1 MKNIL
6 MLTRLMGQGGT
17 EKIFIQQCSVLKDA
31 GYNLVACSG
40 GGFNVSTLEK
50 MGIKHYTVND
60 LEDKSP
66 FKVLSNLL
74 IINKIIKQ
82 NQVDVIHTHHR
93 MAAVYARLLARK
105 NNAIHVHTAHNIFH
119 DKVALTKFALGDCSD
134 VVAVG
139 NSVKNNLVE
148 DYGISPEKVKV
159 IYNAVQD
166 FLVSEKKIDDTISR
180 LTSEGKIVVG
190 NYGRLTEQKNFEMYI
205 RAISKLKDKDKFAF
219 LIVGDGELKGKLKK
233 MVTDLGLIEL
243 VYFLGY
249 RNDIQNVLSQTDFTV
264 ISSKWEGLPLV
275 PIESFSVGKAV
286 IGTNIGG
293 TNELI
298 KESETGILV
307 ESDNEIELSK
317 KISLLANDEK
327 LLRKIET
334 NITDNYDRE
343 YSFDVFAKKYLEL
356 YHNLLM
362 KID

>member
-17 EKIFIQQCSVLKDA
+17 EKIFIQQCSVLKEA
-31 GYNLVACSG
+31 GYNVIACSG
-40 GGFNVSTLEK
+40 GGLNVSALEK
-50 MGIKHYTVND
+50 KEIKHYTVND

-66 FKVLSNLL
+66 FKVLSNLS

-105 NNAIHVHTAHNIFH
+105 NNVIHIHTAHNIFH
-119 DKVALTKFALGDCSD
+119 DKVSLTKFALGDCSA

-139 NSVKNNLVE
+139 NSVRDNLVE
-148 DYGISPEKVKV
+148 DYGISTEKVKV
-159 IYNAVQD
+159 IHNALQD
-166 FLVSEKKIDDTISR
+166 FLVSEKKVDDTISR
-180 LTSEGKIVVG
+180 LTSAGKIVVG

-219 LIVGDGELKGKLKK
+219 LIVGDGELKGKLEG
-233 MVTDLGLIEL
+233 MVTDLGLIEF

-249 RNDIQNVLSQTDFTV
+249 RSDIQNVMSQTDFTV

-298 KESETGILV
+298 KDSETGLLV
-307 ESDNEIELSK
+307 ESDNEKELSE
-317 KISLLANDEK
+317 KISLLANDAK

-334 NITDNYDRE
+334 NITDIYGRE

-362 KID
+362 KVD